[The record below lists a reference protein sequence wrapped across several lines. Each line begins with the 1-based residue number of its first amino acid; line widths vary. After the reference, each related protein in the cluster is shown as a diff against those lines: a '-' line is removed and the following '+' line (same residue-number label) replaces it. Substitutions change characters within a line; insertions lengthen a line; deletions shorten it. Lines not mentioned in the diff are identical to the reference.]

1 MKVVKGE
8 FFMKMFVVSLFFIII
23 PVYSSSNESGFTTPQ
38 RSPAARLE
46 AFKEKQKKRKELLQA
61 DVKAAKDLY
70 DAATAL
76 RAENK
81 AARNTA
87 LEKQSV
93 EKND

>member
-8 FFMKMFVVSLFFIII
+8 FFMKIFVVYLFFIIT
-23 PVYSSSNESGFTTPQ
+23 PVYSSNNEFDSIAPQ
-38 RSPAARLE
+38 QSSAARLE